1 MTAPTC
7 IYATTLCASTD
18 AAHPTQCPNHK
29 LWSAGIR
36 VSAHKS
42 GHKLHCTPVLART
55 RTCTHM
61 SLRTHV
67 HMHTHVTAHTRA
79 HAHTCHCTHMCTCTH
94 THTRAHAHTHTH
106 TRAHAHT
113 HITLCCFNFF
123 PRKSPMLP
131 TSLSTAK
138 KQRTHTPTCALH
150 SNAPL
155 FLPDPK
161 CALFSCHTPT
171 CALHSNAPLFLLDPE
186 PPRCLPQPAPTAAR
200 AARIPPP

>member
-1 MTAPTC
+1 MQHTQPNAR
-7 IYATTLCASTD
+7 TTNCGRLGYVLVHTSQGTSFT
-18 AAHPTQCPNHK
+18 AHPCLHEHVHVHTCHC
-29 LWSAGIR
+29 
-36 VSAHKS
+36 AHT
-42 GHKLHCTPVLART
+42 C
-55 RTCTHM
+55 TCTHM
-61 SLRTHV
+61 SLHTHV
-67 HMHTHVTAHTRA
+67 HMHTHT
-79 HAHTCHCTHMCTCTH
+79 HAHTHTHTH
-94 THTRAHAHTHTH
+94 THTRAHAHAS
-106 TRAHAHT
+106 RHT